1 MKKLTLFALLAMLLF
16 QTACGTASQAQVK
29 DLNIT
34 LDLPSGWTAVT
45 DTYGG
50 NIVAEITSKGS
61 GRVLKISEA
70 KNKAA
75 SLEELVKAMAKDS
88 TAVNQETLPN
98 GFGGTFQKKSNGEK
112 SPVYVINA
120 GGKTFNCEPGP
131 YYDEK
136 VLADAIKV
144 CKSIR

>member
-1 MKKLTLFALLAMLLF
+1 MKNLVLFALAAAILF
-16 QTACGTASQAQVK
+16 QAACGGASQAQVK
-29 DLNIT
+29 ELSIT
-34 LDLPSGWTAVT
+34 LDLPSGWSAAT

-50 NIVAEITSKGS
+50 NTVAEITAKGS

-88 TAVNQETLPN
+88 TALNQETLPN
-98 GFGGTFQKKSNGEK
+98 GFGATFQKKSNGEK
-112 SPVYVINA
+112 SPVYVINSD
-120 GGKTFNCEPGP
+120 GKTFNCEPGP